1 MADPN
6 ENLDPEPVDAE
17 FEPAIDRPAG
27 DKASARRNGVGIGTV
42 GLLFFAATL
51 AGGGLGFIAAR
62 YVPAVSTD
70 ASSAVS
76 GAADERAAL
85 TAAITSLEARLA
97 AMEASDPAAAARA
110 ATDEPLAALAQRLE
124 QLEAAGTARDSAQGE
139 PVDLTAIEARLAA
152 LEAAQEQ
159 STEQGIGADPE
170 ILNQLTERLG
180 VAETSMAALDA
191 RLDTA
196 IETSTDTAGSA
207 IDPLILQ
214 NLTERIAALENI
226 TDTATTDTT
235 SQDALLAV
243 QAELDALQTAL
254 AETRIIADDAQAA
267 ALSASEAAAS
277 SAAARP
283 TDTGQASRQLAAR
296 ALALSALRDI
306 AGTHESFEAERA
318 ALAQLWRGNGDLA
331 AMSSYARAGVP
342 TVDDLAADYPGD
354 AIRDAA
360 GPGRIFFGLIE
371 VRQTASGS
379 GDTGAMAISALAED
393 RLATRDLA
401 GAVTLTEQLDE
412 TSLAAAQDWLLSAQA
427 RLDLDRRLVTLRQ
440 ALTEMAAAQGEDPQ

>member
-27 DKASARRNGVGIGTV
+27 ERSSPRRSGVGIGTV

-62 YVPAVSTD
+62 YVPTVSTE
-70 ASSAVS
+70 ASTDDS

-85 TAAITSLEARLA
+85 TDAITGLETRLA

-124 QLEAAGTARDSAQGE
+124 RLEAAGTARDSAQGE
-139 PVDLTAIEARLAA
+139 PVDLSAIEARL
-152 LEAAQEQ
+152 
-159 STEQGIGADPE
+159 GA
-170 ILNQLTERLG
+170 
-180 VAETSMAALDA
+180 AETSMAALDA

-196 IETSTDTAGSA
+196 IETGTDTAGPA
-207 IDPLILQ
+207 VDPLILQ

-226 TDTATTDTT
+226 ADTAPTDTA

-254 AETRIIADDAQAA
+254 AETRIIADDAQAT

-277 SAAARP
+277 SAAAQP

-342 TVDDLAADYPGD
+342 TVDDLTADYPGD

-379 GDTGAMAISALAED
+379 GDTGAMAITALAED

-440 ALTEMAAAQGEDPQ
+440 ALTEMAATQGEDPQ